1 MENKDKVF
9 LAKLQLVIETLDEI
23 DELAR
28 SNPEEQQTIDYE
40 ISDYQHL
47 LQNED
52 LSDDKIIEVAKKL
65 KIARIKRESLNNVY
79 ALVTTYYGNNKVLP
93 YSDTRH
99 RLTDAIKDKLKTL
112 NQEYRY
118 RVLDED
124 TINGFKEATII
135 ETQVIVKKNRSSK
148 YDITKEE
155 LEEKIASGMKNKD
168 IAKELG
174 CDQSY
179 ITVLKK
185 LHGLGTRNYKK
196 RGE

>member
-28 SNPEEQQTIDYE
+28 SNPEEQQAIDYE

-52 LSDDKIIEVAKKL
+52 LSDDKIVEVAKKL
-65 KIARIKRESLNNVY
+65 KIARVKRESLNNVY

-99 RLTDAIKDKLKTL
+99 RLADAIKDKLKTL
-112 NQEYRY
+112 NQEYKY

-124 TINGFKEATII
+124 TINSFKEATIV
-135 ETQVIVKKNRSSK
+135 ETKIIVKKNRSSK

>member
-9 LAKLQLVIETLDEI
+9 LAKLQLVIETLNEI
-23 DELAR
+23 DEMAR
-28 SNPEEQQTIDYE
+28 KNPEEQQAIDYE

-52 LSDDKIIEVAKKL
+52 LSDEKIVEVAKKL
-65 KIARIKRESLNNVY
+65 KEARVKRESLNNVY
-79 ALVTTYYGNNKVLP
+79 ALVSTYYGNNKVLP
-93 YSDTRH
+93 YSDTRYK
-99 RLTDAIKDKLKTL
+99 LGDAIKEKLKTL
-112 NQEYRY
+112 NQEYKY

-135 ETQVIVKKNRSSK
+135 ETKVIVKKKRVSK
-148 YDITKEE
+148 YDISKEE
-155 LEEKIASGMKNKD
+155 LEEKLANGMKNKD

-174 CDQSY
+174 CDQSH
-179 ITVLKK
+179 ISVLKK
-185 LHGLGTRNYKK
+185 LYGLGTRKYTK

>member
-28 SNPEEQQTIDYE
+28 SNPEEQQAIDYE

-135 ETQVIVKKNRSSK
+135 ETQVIVKKKRVGK
-148 YDITKEE
+148 YDISKDE
-155 LEEKIASGMKNKD
+155 LEEKLANGMKNKD

-185 LHGLGTRNYKK
+185 LHGLDTRKYNR

>member
-28 SNPEEQQTIDYE
+28 SNPEEQQAIDYE

-52 LSDDKIIEVAKKL
+52 LSDDKIVEVAKKL
-65 KIARIKRESLNNVY
+65 KIARVKRESLNNVY

-112 NQEYRY
+112 NQEYKY

-124 TINGFKEATII
+124 TINGFKEATIV
-135 ETQVIVKKNRSSK
+135 ETKIIVKKNRSSK
-148 YDITKEE
+148 YDISKEE
-155 LEEKIASGMKNKD
+155 LEEKLANGMKNKD